1 MKYIIILLI
10 ITTLIITGCN
20 NNKEQEK
27 NCNEIQTLI
36 QDAENK
42 INAEGLGCGIIKN
55 NNEYK
60 LTFVDKR
67 VETICRPVFN
77 EYLELQEEYKECIKN
92 E

>member
-1 MKYIIILLI
+1 MKKTILITLI
-10 ITTLIITGCN
+10 ITLLIITGCN
-20 NNKEQEK
+20 NKEQEE
-27 NCNEIQTLI
+27 NCEEIQTLI

-77 EYLELQEEYKECIKN
+77 EYLELQEQYEECK
-92 E
+92 